1 MPAFTKNGLMTSR
14 KTAAVAKTGAA
25 AAAGNTA
32 VVSPW
37 KKTRDLASEREAK
50 RDAVLRTAAQ
60 MFNEKGF
67 HATSLDDVAE
77 RLHITKPTLYY
88 YVKNKDD
95 ILFQCVSRGL
105 VLLQDAIRDVAQ
117 SGGTAK
123 DKLFAA
129 MRQYAEIV
137 TMDFGMCVIRVGEDP
152 LPLESRKK
160 LRAMKRQLDM
170 EFRQLIQQGIEEG
183 SMAPCDPKMAAFTIA
198 GALSW
203 IGRWYSP
210 DGPLSA
216 DDIARQMIAL
226 LSLGVCRTDPAPLK
240 TPKAAKKDKQGTS
253 LPARK
258 RAGKAA

>member
-1 MPAFTKNGLMTSR
+1 MTSR
-14 KTAAVAKTGAA
+14 KTTAPKVTAATSPAP
-25 AAAGNTA
+25 
-32 VVSPW
+32 SPW
-37 KKTRDLASEREAK
+37 QRDLVKEREVK

-67 HATSLDDVAE
+67 HATSLDEVAE

-105 VLLQDAIRDVAQ
+105 ALLQDAIGAVGQ
-117 SGGTAK
+117 SGGSAR

-137 TMDFGMCVIRVGEDP
+137 TMDFGMCLIRVGEDP
-152 LPLESRKK
+152 LPLASREK
-160 LRAMKRQLDM
+160 LRNMKRALDL
-170 EFRQLIQQGIEEG
+170 EFRQLIEEG
-183 SMAPCDPKMAAFTIA
+183 IAEGSLAPCDPKMAAFAVA

-210 DGPLSA
+210 DGPMSP
-216 DDIARQMIAL
+216 DDIATEVIKL
-226 LSLGVCRTDPAPLK
+226 LAFGVCRSTAPS
-240 TPKAAKKDKQGTS
+240 DIYQE
-253 LPARK
+253 
-258 RAGKAA
+258 